1 MADLKNE
8 NGSLNERFA
17 TFICKFIYKNKTNLF
32 DLNYCNGSFACFYQM
47 WYGRSQEG
55 VPQLQQ
61 RLVLDVVWVV
71 PGDIRKY
78 YLQDELRTDRLEAE
92 VYLKWSANI
101 GFKNRVKIVLE
112 NGYSCNAPACLLVAF
127 SDIFRK
133 LISSQATPEILSSGK
148 EITVHLYGMPNI
160 TNAGLYNVVAFIQS
174 GQIKFLETELE
185 NVLIAANDL
194 RVTSLVSLICEEMT
208 ARILENTSPPISLL
222 YSAIACLAPQSQYR
236 NMVVDGA
243 AIKFHD
249 ILANPEFL
257 KLSFEMLYALISS
270 PVLQGPE
277 WVSEIYEAI
286 IFWLQNNPEHIC
298 YAPALL
304 DNVNFKEI
312 IHVADN
318 RQEIMKKSL
327 DVPDLGPIV
336 QLFLMDAIYAKFV
349 DHLTS
354 PQNRNQSLS
363 SSIYTVSG
371 AETAI
376 APDPL
381 RGTLGLASSPLGSY
395 IIPPFDSVSSV
406 TTRSISNETSV
417 SVDKNWRPA
426 QQLPIG
432 SGSSRNRTARN
443 DPILTYSNVPIT
455 TSDAAANDDTAGAI
469 GGGAAGIDTTDCGVI
484 DGDTIRDGVITDST
498 IGNGAIDGTVGGGAI
513 GGGSGEQE
521 RSGAAITSFP
531 TLESAE
537 IRTSSSQESAS
548 NLKRRPK
555 FEQIPLRTEPPKSRK
570 ELRKER
576 QAREKTDTK

>member
-1 MADLKNE
+1 
-8 NGSLNERFA
+8 
-17 TFICKFIYKNKTNLF
+17 
-32 DLNYCNGSFACFYQM
+32 M

-61 RLVLDVVWVV
+61 RLALDVVWVV

-101 GFKNRVKIVLE
+101 GLKNQVKIVLE
-112 NGYSCNAPACLLVAF
+112 NGYSCNAPACLLAAF

-133 LISSQATPEILSSGK
+133 LISSQASQETLSSGK
-148 EITVHLYGMPNI
+148 EIIVHLNGMPNI
-160 TNAGLYNVVAFIQS
+160 TNAGLYNVVAFIQN

-194 RVTSLVSLICEEMT
+194 RVTSLVSLICEEMA

-222 YSAIACLAPQSQYR
+222 YSAVACLPSQSQYR

-249 ILANPEFL
+249 ILASPEFL

-270 PVLQGPE
+270 PVLQAPE
-277 WVSEIYEAI
+277 WVLEIYEAV

-304 DNVNFKEI
+304 DNVNFKDI
-312 IHVADN
+312 VHMTDN
-318 RQEIMKKSL
+318 RHEIMKKSL
-327 DVPDLGPIV
+327 EVPDLGPIV
-336 QLFLMDAIYAKFV
+336 QLFLMDAVYAKFV
-349 DHLTS
+349 DRLMS
-354 PQNRNQSLS
+354 PQNRNQPLS

-371 AETAI
+371 AETAV
-376 APDPL
+376 APTSL
-381 RGTLGLASSPLGSY
+381 RGTSGLAPSPLGSY
-395 IIPPFDSVSSV
+395 IIPPFDSISSA

-432 SGSSRNRTARN
+432 SGSSRNRTGYQNNLTNSAIYLTQQKISDNGRQLWSK
-443 DPILTYSNVPIT
+443 ILAQQPKHLFKSGNVTNEMVPFQT
-455 TSDAAANDDTAGAI
+455 
-469 GGGAAGIDTTDCGVI
+469 
-484 DGDTIRDGVITDST
+484 
-498 IGNGAIDGTVGGGAI
+498 
-513 GGGSGEQE
+513 
-521 RSGAAITSFP
+521 
-531 TLESAE
+531 E

-548 NLKRRPK
+548 SSKRRPK

-576 QAREKTDTK
+576 QAREKADTNRKHTKL